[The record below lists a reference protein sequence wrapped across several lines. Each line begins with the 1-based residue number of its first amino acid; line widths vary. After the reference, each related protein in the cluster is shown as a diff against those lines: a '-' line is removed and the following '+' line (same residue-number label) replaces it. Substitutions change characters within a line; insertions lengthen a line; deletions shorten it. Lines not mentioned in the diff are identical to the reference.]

1 MALSIPFSI
10 LPPSIVARLA
20 KPLKGLGNF
29 IATLFPGLKLEL
41 MQADF
46 EVTPREYAGM
56 ALIVG
61 VTNAIAIFALLY
73 GIGIA
78 VSKDLLALAIV
89 GAMVVG
95 AASFI
100 TIISYPRVIS
110 TRKTRALEDQLIP
123 ALRQLLIDLR
133 SGVPLFQ
140 GMTSVSTGYGEVSAE
155 FRKMVKEMNAGMS
168 QPDVLNEASKRVA
181 SFRFRRVLWQINNA
195 LKVGSDVATALDAM
209 VDELT
214 RERIDE
220 IRRYGQELNPWVM
233 IYMIAAVVIPSL
245 GITML
250 IVVLSFLNI
259 PVPKAIFPAIWI
271 FLAGFQIFFISFVK
285 SRRPAVEE

>member
-1 MALSIPFSI
+1 MALNIPFSI
-10 LPPSIVARLA
+10 LPPPLVIRLA

-29 IATLFPGLKLEL
+29 IATLFPGMRLEL
-41 MQADF
+41 IQAGM

-61 VTNAIAIFALLY
+61 ISNAIAIFALLY

-78 VSKDLLALAIV
+78 VDKDLLALGIA
-89 GAMVVG
+89 GALVVG

-100 TIISYPRVIS
+100 TVISYPRVIA
-110 TRKTRALEDQLIP
+110 TKKTRSLEDQLIP

-140 GMTSVSTGYGEVSAE
+140 AMASVSTGYGEVSAE

-168 QPDVLNEASKRVA
+168 QPDVLNEASRRVA

-195 LKVGSDVATALDAM
+195 LRVGSDVAAALDAM

-214 RERIDE
+214 RERVDD

-259 PVPKAIFPAIWI
+259 PVPKIVFPVIWF

-285 SRRPAVEE
+285 SRRPAVEG

>member
-1 MALSIPFSI
+1 MALAVPFTI
-10 LPPSIVARLA
+10 LPAPLVLRIA
-20 KPLKGLGNF
+20 KPLKGIGNF
-29 IATLFPGLKLEL
+29 IAATFPGLRLEL
-41 MQADF
+41 IQADI
-46 EVTPREYAGM
+46 EVTPREYASM
-56 ALIVG
+56 ALV
-61 VTNAIAIFALLY
+61 VAVSNAVIIYALLALV
-73 GIGIA
+73 GA
-78 VSKDLLALAIV
+78 MAKRDLLALAAV
-89 GAMVVG
+89 GGFGVG
-95 AASFI
+95 IASFSTVI
-100 TIISYPRVIS
+100 FYPRIISV
-110 TRKTRALEDQLIP
+110 RKMRTLEDQLIP

-140 GMTSVSTGYGEVSAE
+140 AMASVSTGYGEVSVE

-168 QPDVLNEASKRVA
+168 QTDVLNEASKRIA

-214 RERIDE
+214 RERVDE

-250 IVVLSFLNI
+250 IVILSFLNI
-259 PVPKAIFPAIWI
+259 PVPKTIFPAIWI
-271 FLAGFQIFFISFVK
+271 LLLGFQIFFISFVK